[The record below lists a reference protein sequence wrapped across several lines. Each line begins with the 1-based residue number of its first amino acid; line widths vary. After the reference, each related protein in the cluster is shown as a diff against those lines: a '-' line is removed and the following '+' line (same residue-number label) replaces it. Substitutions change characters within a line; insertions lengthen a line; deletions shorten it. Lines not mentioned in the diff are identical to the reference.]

1 MHELRKLSM
10 AAAVSNYRKVHLIL
24 CQFINALVRTRH
36 AGRATIANVHPSNI
50 QTFFRAKGGVIAVI
64 FALAAIPI
72 VMSIAAAID
81 FGRAYVVK
89 TELGEALDKAALA
102 VAVSRNATDE
112 QIEAIFQGYFDANFP
127 QDLGSVVSLS
137 KEQTESTITLTAT
150 ASVETAFLKVI
161 NVDTIEVSG
170 TSTVVIETTGLE
182 VALVLD
188 NTGSM
193 QFGSPSRISS
203 LRTAANDLVDILFGE
218 QTSPDNLKVA
228 LVPFVATVNI
238 GNDDNS
244 RQLVRFPD
252 IDNVYPNVSDTEWK
266 GCVEAREAP
275 NDVLDIFLEGDAT
288 QGEWAPYYWEAE
300 PVLVR
305 TNGLFR
311 ACANLWW
318 LPGFSLSS
326 ITCNKNS
333 FGSPPKC
340 GDQLPTGR
348 SPTNFTD
355 DIGFFEPSQSLF
367 FEVDAT
373 PKTTRGPNQACPDPV
388 VPLTNNK
395 ATLQSAIDQMQ
406 PWEGNGTMSHLGA
419 AWGWRILSPEAP
431 FQEGL
436 PYSQSDNNKAMIIL
450 TDGSNLVTSQS
461 SFCQNEVNAKYT
473 SHYTAYGYTSEGR
486 LGTNTSENAINTELN
501 NRLLQVCTNIKDTG
515 IIVYTITFDLD
526 DSETQDLFQ
535 QCATDP
541 TKYFNSPDG
550 DTLRSAFQAIG
561 AELSNLR
568 ISQ

>member
-1 MHELRKLSM
+1 M
-10 AAAVSNYRKVHLIL
+10 AAAVSNFRKVHLIL

-36 AGRATIANVHPSNI
+36 AGWTTRANVHPSNI

-102 VAVSRNATDE
+102 VGVSRNATDE

-461 SFCQNEVNAKYT
+461 SFCQNEVNVKYT

-501 NRLLQVCTNIKDTG
+501 NLLLQVCTNIKDTG

-535 QCATDP
+535 QCATDT